1 MIFVIKSVITAAG
14 KGTRLLPITK
24 ELPKEMMPIFS
35 RIYNNNL
42 IVIPLLQFIFEQ
54 LYSIGVRDYC
64 FVVGREKRSI
74 EDHFTPDETYLSEL
88 SKKHKS
94 LMTNFYKRL
103 EKSHLIWTNQNK
115 PLGFGDAVKRAEKYI
130 GSDNFIVHGGDV
142 SIIGDIKHPVLR
154 LIKTAKDDPS
164 ITAVLL
170 CKKITEPK
178 RYGVPQVKR
187 ISSSKYL
194 VQKVEEKPNRP
205 KSNLGILPIYFFRPK
220 IFESL
225 KNIKP
230 DKNNELQL
238 TDAIQNL
245 IELGEKVVA
254 ITIKS
259 NETEID
265 IGTAETYKHALET
278 SVSLL
283 RYENWNNWF
292 RIRWFIFCVCI
303 NL

>member
-1 MIFVIKSVITAAG
+1 
-14 KGTRLLPITK
+14 
-24 ELPKEMMPIFS
+24 MMPIFS
-35 RIYNNNL
+35 KIYNNNL

-54 LYSIGVRDYC
+54 LYGIGIRDYC

-74 EDHFTPDETYLSEL
+74 EDHFTPDKTYLNEL
-88 SKKHKS
+88 SKKNNA
-94 LMTNFYKRL
+94 LMSNFYKRL

-130 GSDNFIVHGGDV
+130 GNDNFIVHGGDV
-142 SIIGDIKHPVLR
+142 SIMGGSKHPVLR

-164 ITAVLL
+164 IAAVLL
-170 CKKITEPK
+170 CKKIKDPK
-178 RYGVPQVKR
+178 RYGVPQIKNT
-187 ISSSKYL
+187 SSSVYL
-194 VQKVEEKPNRP
+194 VEKVEEKPTKP
-205 KSNLGILPIYFFRPK
+205 KSNLGLLPIYFFKPK

-245 IELGEKVVA
+245 IERGEKVVA
-254 ITIKS
+254 IPIKS
-259 NETEID
+259 NEIEID

-278 SVSLL
+278 S
-283 RYENWNNWF
+283 YK
-292 RIRWFIFCVCI
+292 IA
-303 NL
+303 

>member
-1 MIFVIKSVITAAG
+1 VLKFKNRNNKVKMIFMIKSVITAAG

-35 RIYNNNL
+35 KIYGKNL

-54 LYSIGVRDYC
+54 LYAVGIRDYC
-64 FVVGREKRSI
+64 LVVGREKRSI
-74 EDHFTPDETYLSEL
+74 EDHFTPDETYLNDL
-88 SKKHKS
+88 SKKNKV
-94 LMTNFYKRL
+94 LMSNFYKRL

-115 PLGFGDAVKRAEKYI
+115 PLGFGDAVKRAERYVGK
-130 GSDNFIVHGGDV
+130 DNFIVHGGDV
-142 SIIGDIKHPVLR
+142 SIIGGYKHPVLR

-164 ITAVLL
+164 IAAVLL
-170 CKKITEPK
+170 CKKIKDPK
-178 RYGVPQVKR
+178 RYGVPKVKK
-187 ISSSKYL
+187 ISSSTYL
-194 VQKVEEKPNRP
+194 VEKVEEKPNKP
-205 KSNLGILPIYFFRPK
+205 KSNFGILPIYFFRPK

-245 IELGEKVVA
+245 IELGEKVIA
-254 ITIKS
+254 IPIKS
-259 NETEID
+259 NEIEID

-278 SVSLL
+278 T
-283 RYENWNNWF
+283 YK
-292 RIRWFIFCVCI
+292 IA
-303 NL
+303 

>member
-1 MIFVIKSVITAAG
+1 MLKFKNRNNKVKMIFMIKSVITAAG

-54 LYSIGVRDYC
+54 LHAIRIRDYC

-74 EDHFTPDETYLSEL
+74 EDHFTPDETYLKEL

-94 LMTNFYKRL
+94 LMMNFYKKL
-103 EKSHLIWTNQNK
+103 EKSHLVWTNQNK
-115 PLGFGDAVKRAEKYI
+115 PLGFGDAVKQAEKYI

-142 SIIGDIKHPVLR
+142 SIICDSKHPVLR

-164 ITAVLL
+164 IAAVLL
-170 CKKITEPK
+170 CKKIKDPK
-178 RYGVPQVKR
+178 RYGVPQVKKT
-187 ISSSKYL
+187 SSSVYL
-194 VQKVEEKPNRP
+194 VEKVEEKPNIP
-205 KSNLGILPIYFFRPK
+205 KSDLGILPIYFFKPK

-254 ITIKS
+254 IPIKS
-259 NETEID
+259 NEIEID

-278 SVSLL
+278 S
-283 RYENWNNWF
+283 YK
-292 RIRWFIFCVCI
+292 IA
-303 NL
+303 

>member
-1 MIFVIKSVITAAG
+1 MLKFKNRNNKVKVIFVIKSVITAAG

-35 RIYNNNL
+35 RIYDNNL

-54 LYSIGVRDYC
+54 LYAVGIRDYC

-74 EDHFTPDETYLSEL
+74 EDHFTPDETYLNGL
-88 SKKHKS
+88 SRKHNV

-130 GSDNFIVHGGDV
+130 GNDNFIVHGGDV
-142 SIIGDIKHPVLR
+142 SIIGGSKHPVLR

-164 ITAVLL
+164 IAAVLL
-170 CKKITEPK
+170 CKKIKDPK
-178 RYGVPQVKR
+178 RYGVPQVKKT
-187 ISSSKYL
+187 SSSVYL
-194 VQKVEEKPNRP
+194 VEKVEEKPNIP
-205 KSNLGILPIYFFRPK
+205 KSDLGILPIYFFKPK
-220 IFESL
+220 IFKSL

-254 ITIKS
+254 IPIKS
-259 NETEID
+259 NEIEID

-278 SVSLL
+278 S
-283 RYENWNNWF
+283 YK
-292 RIRWFIFCVCI
+292 IA
-303 NL
+303 

>member
-1 MIFVIKSVITAAG
+1 M
-14 KGTRLLPITK
+14 
-24 ELPKEMMPIFS
+24 
-35 RIYNNNL
+35 
-42 IVIPLLQFIFEQ
+42 
-54 LYSIGVRDYC
+54 
-64 FVVGREKRSI
+64 VGREKRSI
-74 EDHFTPDETYLSEL
+74 EDHFTPDEAYLSEL

-142 SIIGDIKHPVLR
+142 SIIGDSKHPVLR

-164 ITAVLL
+164 IAAVLL
-170 CKKITEPK
+170 CKKITDPK
-178 RYGVPQVKR
+178 RYGVPQVKK
-187 ISSSKYL
+187 ISSSVYL
-194 VQKVEEKPNRP
+194 VEKVEEKPNRP
-205 KSNLGILPIYFFRPK
+205 KSNLGILPIYFFKPK

-254 ITIKS
+254 IPIKS
-259 NETEID
+259 NEIEID
-265 IGTAETYKHALET
+265 IGTAETYQHALET
-278 SVSLL
+278 S
-283 RYENWNNWF
+283 YK
-292 RIRWFIFCVCI
+292 IA
-303 NL
+303 